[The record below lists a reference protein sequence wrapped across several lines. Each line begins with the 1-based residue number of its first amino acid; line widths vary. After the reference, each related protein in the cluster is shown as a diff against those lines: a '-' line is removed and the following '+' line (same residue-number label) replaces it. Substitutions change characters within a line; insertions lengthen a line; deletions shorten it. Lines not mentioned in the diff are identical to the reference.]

1 MSHLKDIEV
10 SDKAP
15 RRIGI
20 VASDKRDK
28 SCKVTIND
36 LTKHPKYGKY
46 VRRRTVL
53 HVHDE
58 RNEACLGDRVE
69 IAECRPISKTKSWI
83 LVNVLKSASGVTH
96 TAVDATGAEAPDIAH
111 ATQVE
116 EEAAVDAVARD
127 SEAAGT
133 TEESQS

>member
-1 MSHLKDIEV
+1 MSHLKDIKI

-36 LTKHPKYGKY
+36 LTKHKKYGKY
-46 VRRRTVL
+46 IRRRTVL

-58 RNEACLGDRVE
+58 RNEASLGDRVE
-69 IAECRPISKTKSWI
+69 IAECRPISKTKSWV
-83 LVNVLKSASGVTH
+83 LVNVLMTATGVSH
-96 TAVDATGAEAPDIAH
+96 TAVDETGAEAPDVAH
-111 ATQVE
+111 APQADE
-116 EEAAVDAVARD
+116 EAVDAVAAD
-127 SEAAGT
+127 SGSEET